1 MTLDSE
7 DEGDEGES
15 RILREMGDVVPL
27 LQLVAKEST
36 VEGTVRLQYQEVRKD
51 RATQIE
57 QFITDYVENHG
68 RVLEKYCSKKNYI
81 SPEWQA
87 ITNLLDRIAKK
98 AQGKPTEKQ

>member
-1 MTLDSE
+1 MKAYLSKPGDQPLLLTLDSE

-57 QFITDYVENHG
+57 
-68 RVLEKYCSKKNYI
+68 R
-81 SPEWQA
+81 
-87 ITNLLDRIAKK
+87 
-98 AQGKPTEKQ
+98 